1 MALIEIDDLPFLK
14 MVDLSMANW
23 QCHNQMVI
31 FYVLNLPS
39 LFTIWFWEWLL
50 VNSWNNME

>member
-39 LFTIWFWEWLL
+39 LFTIWFWECLL

>member
-39 LFTIWFWEWLL
+39 LFTIWFWE
-50 VNSWNNME
+50 